1 IKNTHPDDAKAATA
15 YADVLY
21 NIDRKE
27 EAIEAYKKAA
37 AFEESPLTVWL
48 QLFDLFVREKDYPSL
63 LEFADKGAEKFPD
76 DATPYFYS
84 GAACAQM
91 KDYQCAAKKY
101 ETALKMDIPNPQAV
115 AQILSSLGDAYNELG
130 NYVKS
135 DSCYDEVLVINPND
149 AYTLNNYAYYLSLR
163 NENLEKAEKMSKR
176 SNMLVE
182 NNSSFLDTY
191 AWILFAE
198 GKYEMAKEWIEKAI
212 TNMSKDGE
220 DRPVLLEHY
229 GDILFKLGEL
239 ENALIQWQKALDAG
253 GDKEILEQ
261 KIKNKA
267 LIK

>member
-1 IKNTHPDDAKAATA
+1 
-15 YADVLY
+15 
-21 NIDRKE
+21 
-27 EAIEAYKKAA
+27 
-37 AFEESPLTVWL
+37 
-48 QLFDLFVREKDYPSL
+48 
-63 LEFADKGAEKFPD
+63 
-76 DATPYFYS
+76 
-84 GAACAQM
+84 
-91 KDYQCAAKKY
+91 
-101 ETALKMDIPNPQAV
+101 
-115 AQILSSLGDAYNELG
+115 
-130 NYVKS
+130 